1 MAVTLNQIIA
11 EIEVTKIL
19 SSHFMEVFNFADLQ
33 LKYKGNSHELKHLC
47 KLKDIIHKLDEH
59 YESMFSKKNSEP
71 SNRGPIHAE
80 WLYNQAKYMNK
91 RYTCFW
97 NKYVENNPIYN
108 KYRKNMIM
116 AEKLNKIESMF

>member
-33 LKYKGNSHELKHLC
+33 LKYKGNSSELKHLC
-47 KLKDIIHKLDEH
+47 KLKDILRKLDEH

-80 WLYNQAKYMNK
+80 WLYKSLV
-91 RYTCFW
+91 C
-97 NKYVENNPIYN
+97 
-108 KYRKNMIM
+108 
-116 AEKLNKIESMF
+116 S